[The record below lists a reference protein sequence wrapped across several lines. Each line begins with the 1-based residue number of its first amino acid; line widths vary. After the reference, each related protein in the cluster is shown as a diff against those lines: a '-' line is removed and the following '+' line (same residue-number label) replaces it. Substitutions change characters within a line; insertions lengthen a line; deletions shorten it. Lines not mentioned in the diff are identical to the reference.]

1 MVSPPGVP
9 AAVPVPAVPGL
20 SPHIVQFYDTS
31 EALCDA
37 VADFLAAGAV
47 AGEPLVIIATEAH
60 RAEMAVRLLER
71 GAQGADIT
79 ALDAEETLAL
89 FMVDGQPDAGRFQ
102 QVIEGVLDGIAG
114 RRPGVPVR
122 AYGEMV
128 DVLWRSGNTR
138 AALALEGMW
147 NELLHRRQPLSLYCA
162 YVMGSFYKEG
172 DLQAIC
178 ATHNHVAPPES
189 LSERGSLIAEIA
201 GRVSVEQALRG
212 ALADLGTARDEIE
225 RGRGVLEQFLS
236 EAPVGIHSVGGDGT
250 ILWANQA
257 ELDML
262 GYRSDEYVGKHIAEF
277 HVDRDVIDDILGRL
291 RRNEVLVDCP
301 ARMRARDGAIRHV
314 VINSNVQWIDGKFGH
329 TRCFT
334 RDVTAARAAEQAL
347 ELRERQL
354 ETITDSLPTLVS
366 FIDAGGIYRFV
377 NRSYERWFGITR
389 DAMVGLHMRDALGE
403 AAYQTVR
410 PQVEAALAG
419 ETVSYERRV
428 PYGIGGERFV
438 EATYVPHLGHDG
450 EILGFTALVSDISE
464 RKRQEA
470 ARVASEKQNHRL
482 LSVTAAI
489 ADAISR
495 EDVFEAV
502 VDEAAV
508 ALSAS
513 SGGLF
518 LLDADVDGRA
528 VRLVRST
535 GYRPESIA
543 QIDGLPLDG
552 AVRLPAL
559 DTIKGGEPM
568 WIDSQEELLASYPHL
583 AAHVSAER
591 SYRIACLP
599 IRSHGQTLGSL
610 AFTFDGAPPID
621 DGQKSFLLLTAR
633 YCGQALERIR
643 LLDAERLSRTQ
654 AEEARM
660 RAELLHQLARA
671 IILARGIDDVY
682 QAALGA
688 IGRALDTER
697 SAVLVYDEGG
707 VMRFVAQRGLSEAY
721 QRAVEGHSPWRP
733 DEPDPQPVLVPDVT
747 AAPDLAGYLPL
758 FESESI
764 GALGFFPLM
773 AGGRL
778 LGKFMVYH
786 DQPRPFA
793 PHEVDLA
800 MAIANHVGAA
810 VVRYAAVSELERTVR
825 FNEMFTGI
833 LGHDLRNP
841 LHAIMTAANV
851 ALLRGEGDRQIKPL
865 SRILRSGE
873 RMSRMIDQLLDFT
886 RVRTGAGIPLE
897 LRPVDLV
904 TLLQQVTDELEDAN
918 PEWAFSIGV
927 TGDAVGSW
935 DPDRLAQVFSNLI
948 GNAVQHGIPAGGVQV
963 RVDGTDPDR
972 VQVEVKNQGVIPRD
986 LIGRVFEPLGGTD
999 TRRAKAQGL
1008 GLGLFITEQIA
1019 RAHGGAVSVQSSEE
1033 LGTVFTVVLPRT
1045 GTGEGR

>member
-1 MVSPPGVP
+1 MVTPPGAP
-9 AAVPVPAVPGL
+9 AAVPVPTVPGL
-20 SPHIVQFYDTS
+20 CPHIVQFYDS
-31 EALCDA
+31 SDGLCSA
-37 VADFLAAGAV
+37 VADFLAAGAA

-60 RAEMAVRLLER
+60 RIEMAERLLER

-79 ALDAEETLAL
+79 ALDAEATLER
-89 FMVDGQPDAGRFQ
+89 FMVDGQPDAARFQ
-102 QVIEGVLDGIAG
+102 AVIEGVLEEIAR

-147 NELLHRRQPLSLYCA
+147 NELLQRRQPLSLYCA
-162 YVMGSFYKEG
+162 YVIGSFYKEG

-178 ATHNHVAPPES
+178 ATHNHVARPEPT
-189 LSERGSLIAEIA
+189 SERGALIAEIA
-201 GRVSVEQALRG
+201 ERVSVEQALRG
-212 ALADLGTARDEIE
+212 ALADLGIARDEVE
-225 RGRGVLEQFLS
+225 RGRGVLEQFLA
-236 EAPVGIHSVGGDGT
+236 EAPVGIHSVAADGT

-262 GYRSDEYVGKHIAEF
+262 GYRIEEYIGKHIAEF
-277 HVDRDVIDDILGRL
+277 HVDRDDIDDILDRL
-291 RRNEVLVDCP
+291 RRNQVLVDRV
-301 ARMRARDGAIRHV
+301 ARMRAKDGAIRHV

-334 RDVTAARAAEQAL
+334 RDITAARAAEQAL
-347 ELRERQL
+347 ALRERQL

-366 FIDAGGIYRFV
+366 FVDASGCYRFV

-389 DAMVGLHMRDALGE
+389 DSMIGRHVREALGE
-403 AAYQTVR
+403 AAYQAVR

-419 ETVSYERRV
+419 ETVRFERRV
-428 PYGIGGERFV
+428 PYGTGGERFI
-438 EATYVPHLGHDG
+438 EATYVPHRGDGGEVLGY
-450 EILGFTALVSDISE
+450 TALVSDISE
-464 RKRQEA
+464 RKRAEA
-470 ARVASEKQNHRL
+470 ERVAAEKQNHRL

-495 EDVFEAV
+495 EEVFEAV

-513 SGGLF
+513 SAGLF
-518 LLDADVDGRA
+518 LLDGDGRT
-528 VRLVRST
+528 VRLARST
-535 GYRPESIA
+535 GYRLEAIP
-543 QIDGLPLDG
+543 QLDGLPLDG

-559 DTIKGGEPM
+559 DTIKSGEPM
-568 WIDSQEELLASYPHL
+568 WIDSQRDLLAAYPHL
-583 AAHVSAER
+583 AVHVSPER
-591 SYRIACLP
+591 SYRIVCLP

-610 AFTFDGAPPID
+610 AFTLEGTPAID
-621 DGQKSFLLLTAR
+621 DGHKSFLLLTAR
-633 YCGQALERIR
+633 YCGQALERLR
-643 LLDAERLSRTQ
+643 LLEAERHSRAQ

-688 IGRALDTER
+688 IGRALDTQR
-697 SAVLVYDEGG
+697 SAVLVYDDGG
-707 VMRFVAQRGLSEAY
+707 VMRFAAQRGLSEGY

-733 DEPDPQPVLVPDVT
+733 DEPDPQPVLVPDVA

-764 GALGFFPLM
+764 GALGFFPLV

-786 DQPRPFA
+786 DRPRRFA
-793 PHEVDLA
+793 PHEVEMA

-851 ALLRGEGDRQIKPL
+851 ALLRGDSDRLMKPIT
-865 SRILRSGE
+865 RILRSGE

-897 LRPVDLV
+897 LRPVELT
-904 TLLQQVTDELEDAN
+904 TLIQQVADELEDAN
-918 PEWAFSIGV
+918 PEWAFAIDV

-935 DPDRLAQVFSNLI
+935 DADRLAQVFSNLI
-948 GNAVQHGIPAGGVQV
+948 GNAVQHGNAAGGVQV
-963 RVDGTDPDR
+963 RIDGTDSER
-972 VQVEVKNQGVIPRD
+972 VAVAVKNQGVIPRD
-986 LIGRVFEPLGGTD
+986 LIGRVFEPLGGTH
-999 TRRAKAQGL
+999 TRRARAQGL

-1033 LGTVFTVVLPRT
+1033 IGTIFTVVLPRT
-1045 GTGEGR
+1045 SPTEGR